1 MVKKYIYMEA
11 IRDKIFDPIV
21 FGNHTVAKEFMVQK
35 LASKLNPEN
44 SEKIK
49 YAHKTGAISSTS
61 VLVDMESAY
70 FDHDSAFCIIENM
83 EDPNLYNH
91 WFAKISEVEI

>member
-49 YAHKTGAISSTS
+49 YAHKTGAVSSTS
-61 VLVDMESAY
+61 VLVGMESTY
-70 FDHDSAFCIIENM
+70 FDHDSAFCIIENT

>member
-21 FGNHTVAKEFMVQK
+21 FDNYTVAKEFMVQK
-35 LASKLNPEN
+35 LVSKLNPEN

-49 YAHKTGAISSTS
+49 YAHKVGAISSAS
-61 VLVDMESAY
+61 VLIGMGSTY
-70 FDHDSAFCIIENM
+70 FDHDSAFCIIENT